1 MMTARGE
8 QEEPTDRLDTL
19 YGTFRTALLAGIAVV
34 VPVLITIYIMTIA
47 VGVLS
52 QIVEPFVRVL
62 RGIGIPGSD
71 STLFAQFLAFLLLAI
86 LTILIGL
93 GAIFQRGRRA
103 IGYFDVLVERLPGIG
118 GIYKSFRKMSDV
130 LLESGTENFQ
140 SVVLVE
146 FPQYDV
152 YTLGFETTET
162 PAQIEAAAGEN
173 DMLTL
178 FLPLAPNPVMGGH
191 LAHVPRELV
200 TKVDMSIEEGL
211 RTVVTTGVAVSGSEA
226 AGLTQE
232 EMVELSMI
240 DTGRTRR
247 RNHDR
252 DSER

>member
-1 MMTARGE
+1 MTAPGE
-8 QEEPTDRLDTL
+8 HEAPADRLDTL
-19 YGTFRTALLAGIAVV
+19 YGTFRSALLTGVAVV
-34 VPVLITIYIMTIA
+34 VPVLITIYILTIA

-52 QIVEPFVRVL
+52 QVVEPFVRIL
-62 RGIGIPGSD
+62 RGLGVPGSD
-71 STLFAQFLAFLLLAI
+71 STLFAQFLAFLVLGI
-86 LTILIGL
+86 VTILIGL

-146 FPQYDV
+146 FPQYDI

-162 PAQIEAAAGEN
+162 PAQIESAAGED

-200 TKVDMSIEEGL
+200 TKVDMTIEEGL
-211 RTVVTTGVAVSGSEA
+211 RTVVTTGVAVSGSDAE
-226 AGLTQE
+226 GLSQE
-232 EMVELSMI
+232 EMVELTTTQPRHRSQSGESN
-240 DTGRTRR
+240 DF
-247 RNHDR
+247 
-252 DSER
+252 ER